1 MQYLNFPEIELLLE
15 DVKTYHSMSGY
26 IDQTELRKRINQQ
39 RLAIALD
46 ACRRM
51 CFWDTTNI
59 QLGSA
64 NETKDYFFSRGDIKS
79 LIKRGIAV
87 LQQDINVSLVHQ
99 GIRRNIF
106 TRQSLAWQQLF
117 STIQNA
123 TESDNGQNLP
133 FDLPAEIY
141 LKENE
146 SINIQVT
153 GQEATGFVFWQG
165 CNLVENTVDEND
177 IKTEILSNDLPTSI
191 FVPLVYQFDTA
202 DGYAVDG
209 QGNSNIFTNKNNV
222 SCILTHVSVAGDST
236 SQGLNCKLSLID
248 VGRNTEFC
256 DLMEM
261 RGVAGGYL
269 NKYTVYYPLP
279 YPIFLP
285 RQDQL
290 KARILNGSDINGE
303 RNSTGVTNYLTFA
316 GITL

>member
-15 DVKTYHSMSGY
+15 DVKTYHSLSGY
-26 IDQTELRKRINQQ
+26 VDQKELKKRIDAQ
-39 RLAIALD
+39 RLGIALD

-51 CFWDTTNI
+51 CFWDKTDI
-59 QLGSA
+59 QVGNA
-64 NETKDYFFSRGDIKS
+64 GETKDYFFSRGDIKS

-87 LQQDINVSLVHQ
+87 LQQNVNASLVHQ

-123 TESDNGQNLP
+123 TESDYGQNLP

-146 SINIQVT
+146 SINVQVT
-153 GQEATGFVFWQG
+153 DQQTNGYIFWQG
-165 CNLVENTVDEND
+165 CNLVENSVEVKD
-177 IKTEILSNDLPTSI
+177 IQTEIEKNNLPTSI
-191 FVPLVYQFDTA
+191 FVPLVYQFNTA
-202 DGYAVDG
+202 NGYAVDG
-209 QGNSNIFTNKNNV
+209 QGNSNIFTNKNDV

-236 SQGLNCKLSLID
+236 SQGLNCQLTLID
-248 VGRNTEFC
+248 VGKNTEFC
-256 DLMEM
+256 DLIEM
-261 RGVAGGYL
+261 RAIAGGYL
-269 NKYTVYYPLP
+269 DKYTVYYPLP

-290 KARILNGSDINGE
+290 KAKIKNGSDINGE